1 MRVSL
6 VTRAVRA
13 CFATTLVFSLSLAPS
28 FARMGGPAGG
38 SFARSTFGMGH
49 FSHFAPHG
57 FNRRFDARWFGVN
70 RFGPNRFNRFGY
82 NRFNRF
88 GFNRFGGSPL
98 FVGGWGWGGWGG
110 DPAPVAAS
118 EPIVVGA
125 GAPLIIT
132 MSAPIPVRV
141 TPEAPIVEAAS
152 STSSTTTA
160 TANMWASVRSRC
172 ADCLSD

>member
-125 GAPLIIT
+125 GAPLIINVGADPGPGDAG
-132 MSAPIPVRV
+132 SAYSGGCVIHKLNYDSNGKYVGERQIPL
-141 TPEAPIVEAAS
+141 
-152 STSSTTTA
+152 
-160 TANMWASVRSRC
+160 C
-172 ADCLSD
+172 